1 VIGITTRV
9 LYGTGGAVYAV
20 KEAAFSTFVLL
31 FYTQV
36 LGLSGSVTGIV
47 LSAALVWDGLTDPL
61 VGSWSD
67 RLQSKYGRRHPFIA
81 LSVVPLGLGF
91 IGLFSPP
98 TDIIEN
104 STLLTGWLLFWTLW
118 IRTFLTTFAIP
129 HLALSGD
136 ISNDYQERNK
146 VMGARMIFIFLF
158 SLLLPAVGLLLIF
171 PEEGGIDGRF
181 VVANYPIYGLISCA
195 VVWVMGIIATVGTR
209 QHIISSLPE
218 DSAAVEQPQMS
229 LNTLFSDLFRTL
241 KNKTFRNLLKYEVSA
256 MIAWGT
262 MSALNILAW
271 TYYWEFSATEV
282 SLILALPSLLAI
294 GLVMFTLG
302 PISKR
307 FEKHQQLRA
316 SLIVMILDLLWLYPL
331 KLLGVLPEDSP
342 GLDFFLNFIF
352 MVVFIYCY
360 LFRAISSYSI
370 ISDISDEH
378 EWNYGVRQEAGFFAV
393 MNFIAKF
400 SLIIGPIYAGIALD
414 VIDLTQ
420 GVLPGNVPLAT
431 QNGLVYAM
439 GIGVLPALLFAVYFV
454 GRLKLGRA
462 QVEDYQEKL
471 KARSQQPTGA

>member
-1 VIGITTRV
+1 MV
-9 LYGTGGAVYAV
+9 
-20 KEAAFSTFVLL
+20 
-31 FYTQV
+31 
-36 LGLSGSVTGIV
+36 
-47 LSAALVWDGLTDPL
+47 
-61 VGSWSD
+61 
-67 RLQSKYGRRHPFIA
+67 
-81 LSVVPLGLGF
+81 
-91 IGLFSPP
+91 
-98 TDIIEN
+98 
-104 STLLTGWLLFWTLW
+104 
-118 IRTFLTTFAIP
+118 
-129 HLALSGD
+129 
-136 ISNDYQERNK
+136 
-146 VMGARMIFIFLF
+146 
-158 SLLLPAVGLLLIF
+158 
-171 PEEGGIDGRF
+171 
-181 VVANYPIYGLISCA
+181 
-195 VVWVMGIIATVGTR
+195 
-209 QHIISSLPE
+209 
-218 DSAAVEQPQMS
+218 
-229 LNTLFSDLFRTL
+229 
-241 KNKTFRNLLKYEVSA
+241 
-256 MIAWGT
+256 AWGT

-307 FEKHQQLRA
+307 FEKHQQLRVA
-316 SLIVMILDLLWLYPL
+316 LIVMILDLLWLYPL
-331 KLLGVLPEDSP
+331 KLFGFLPEDSP

-420 GVLPGNVPLAT
+420 GVLPGAVPLET

-462 QVEDYQEKL
+462 QVEDYQERL
-471 KARSQQPTGA
+471 KARSEQRSGA

>member
-1 VIGITTRV
+1 MIGLKTRI

-36 LGLSGSVTGIV
+36 LGLSGSVTGLV

-98 TDIIEN
+98 VDVIEN
-104 STLLTGWLLFWTLW
+104 TTWLTCWLLFWTLW

-136 ISNDYQERNK
+136 ISTDYQERNK

-171 PEEGGIDGRF
+171 PADGDIDGRF
-181 VVANYPIYGLISCA
+181 VVANYPIYGLLSCA
-195 VVWVMGIIATVGTR
+195 VVWVMGLTVTLGTR
-209 QHIISSLPE
+209 QHITSSLPLPG
-218 DSAAVEQPQMS
+218 AAAQQP
-229 LNTLFSDLFRTL
+229 LGWKTLVSDLLRTL

-271 TYYWEFSATEV
+271 TYYWEFDATEV
-282 SLILALPSLLAI
+282 SLVLSLPSLLAI

-302 PISKR
+302 PLSKR
-307 FEKHQQLRA
+307 FEKQQQLKY
-316 SLIVMILDLLWLYPL
+316 SLIGMILDLLWLYPL
-331 KLLGVLPEDSP
+331 KMFGFLPEDSP
-342 GLDFFLNFIF
+342 GVDFFLNFIF

-378 EWNYGVRQEAGFFAV
+378 EWNYGVRQEAGFFSV

-400 SLIIGPIYAGIALD
+400 SLVIGPIYAGIALD
-414 VIDLTQ
+414 LIDLKQ
-420 GVLPGNVPLAT
+420 GVLPGNVPLET

-439 GIGVLPALLFAVYFV
+439 GIGVFPALLMAVYFV

-471 KARSQQPTGA
+471 KDRSERPAEA